1 MFARYIW
8 IVNAIFRKI
17 VYKNFVRH
25 PEVSDYATN
34 INVGIGFGLA
44 RTIDPLTQIVRVVRF
59 MGLTRML
66 FGKKFS
72 LLDLGCG
79 DGFLL
84 RGFDSVGFRNL
95 TGVEFDPQLAQLASA
110 NIPRATILCVDF
122 SSSNFQTILGEHSF
136 DAVFAF
142 NPAPAKEVIPALK
155 KIAQNGSFVLFL
167 RNPKSWSEL
176 VLEGDLEFK
185 VLGRPLNMVVARV
198 TSTPNQK

>member
-155 KIAQNGSFVLFL
+155 KIAQNGSTVLFL

-176 VLEGDLEFK
+176 VSESDLEFK
-185 VLGRPLNMVVARV
+185 VLGRPPNMVVARV